1 MKNRLQDKLSKEILE
16 YEYNV
21 CGSMQKIAN
30 KLEVSVD
37 SIYKY
42 FKYYNINYNKHN
54 NRIYNCDDHFFKN
67 DTEESFYL
75 AGFIAADGSVQSRK
89 YSKILK
95 ISLSSLDAGH
105 LEKIKKILK
114 SNNPIKTYRVKSSKL
129 INKEASCVELQIV
142 SNSIFND
149 LKKFNIVPNKTKIY
163 SMPDWLLTH
172 PLLNHFLR
180 GYFDGD
186 GSISHCGL
194 GKGRSVKQLHF
205 NILGTE
211 KFINQYQDCLIK
223 ECALSKVKISPK
235 SSIYSLS
242 YSGNNNVKKIYN
254 FLYKNAT
261 IFLDRKMNKFNTIN
275 M

>member
-1 MKNRLQDKLSKEILE
+1 MRNKLQDKLSKEILE
-16 YEYNV
+16 YEYNM

-42 FKYYNINYNKHN
+42 FKYYNISYNKN
-54 NRIYNCDDHFFKN
+54 NSRIYNCDDHLFKN
-67 DTEESFYL
+67 NTEESFYL
-75 AGFIAADGSVQSRK
+75 AGFIAADGSLQDRK

-95 ISLSSLDAGH
+95 ISLSSLDSEH

-114 SNNPIKTYRVKSSKL
+114 SNNPIKIYKVKSNKL
-129 INKEASCVELQIV
+129 INKEASSAELQIV
-142 SNSIFND
+142 SNVIFDD

-163 SMPDWLLTH
+163 SMPDWLLNH

-186 GSISHCGL
+186 GCVSYCGL
-194 GKGRSVKQLHF
+194 GKKRNIKQLHF

-211 KFINQYQDCLIK
+211 KFINQYRGCLVRK
-223 ECALSKVKISPK
+223 CDVNEVKISPK
-235 SSIYSLS
+235 STIYSLS

-261 IFLDRKMNKFNTIN
+261 IFLNRKMIKFNQI
-275 M
+275 